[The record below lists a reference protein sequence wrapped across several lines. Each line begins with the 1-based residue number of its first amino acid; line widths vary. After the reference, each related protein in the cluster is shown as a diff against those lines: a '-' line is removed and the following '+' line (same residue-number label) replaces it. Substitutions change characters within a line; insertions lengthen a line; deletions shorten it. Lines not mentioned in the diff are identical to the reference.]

1 MNPLTRLALFGG
13 VALVVALTLTLVL
26 QPAPGL
32 ITTTPGVV
40 ETTAPKVATSTP
52 ATSATTSTMPT
63 PTTTTVPTPTTM
75 SVAPETAWT
84 VKVLGPAMVG
94 TGEFVRLSEPD
105 QSDSECQ
112 LGWLGYRTDAGI
124 HRYSELGRMGG
135 LKLFNG
141 TKGQDAVVAT
151 CEESVEKVLIQGS
164 AIFPESGVPEFQV
177 FDLQDHFLNPY
188 TADLGWRGDSF
199 MGQASVGAW
208 DDLFSFDT
216 GSGEMVGVGDLIGKR
231 YAHLN
236 FGYDFVSPDGWYSSP
251 YPGDESTITLYAGD
265 DTAWVKITA
274 LEFAGDPEPLED
286 SDLLS
291 FYEGTTGVWTPVDDD
306 PLEASTLRA
315 RQVGLQ
321 DELLWVFRSP
331 EGIHTIKHLSGHVA
345 DGHEDLLVESF
356 VATNASNSTTAV
368 TNLAFELVRQHRDH

>member
-13 VALVVALTLTLVL
+13 VALVVALALNLVL
-26 QPAPGL
+26 QSEPGL

-40 ETTAPKVATSTP
+40 ETTAPRVATSTP
-52 ATSATTSTMPT
+52 ANSATTSTMPT
-63 PTTTTVPTPTTM
+63 PTTRSVP
-75 SVAPETAWT
+75 PEPAWT

-105 QSDSECQ
+105 QPDSECQ

-141 TKGQDAVVAT
+141 TRGQDAVVAT

-164 AIFPESGVPEFQV
+164 AILPESGVPEFQA

-188 TADLGWRGDSF
+188 NADFGWRGDSF
-199 MGQASVGAW
+199 MGQASLGAW
-208 DDLFSFDT
+208 DDLFAFDT
-216 GSGEMVGVGDLIGKR
+216 GSGEMVGVGDLIGER

-236 FGYDFVSPDGWYSSP
+236 FGYDFVSPDGWYPSP

-286 SDLLS
+286 SDLVNFS
-291 FYEGTTGVWTPVDDD
+291 EGTTGVWTPADDD
-306 PLEASTLRA
+306 SVDASNLRA

-345 DGHEDLLVESF
+345 DGHQDLIVESF
-356 VATNASNSTTAV
+356 VATDASNGTTAV